1 MPTYFIN
8 WKYATDGH
16 YEEGN
21 KSYKSVNAARKAIMN
36 EIGNRW
42 DVFSGT
48 VARQDKVIKVYVGG
62 KKQVTTVTIGV
73 VKLKAVA
80 PKGKS
85 FTYKDYKTGKEYW
98 LNKDGSLGNRV

>member
-36 EIGNRW
+36 EIENRW

-48 VARQDKVIKVYVGG
+48 VAKQTETVGIYLDRR
-62 KKQVTTVTIGV
+62 KIVKTETIGV
-73 VKLKAVA
+73 VKFQGRSRDKS
-80 PKGKS
+80 S
-85 FTYKDYKTGKEYW
+85 FTYRDYMTKKTYW
-98 LNKDGSLGNRV
+98 LNKDGSLNRRV